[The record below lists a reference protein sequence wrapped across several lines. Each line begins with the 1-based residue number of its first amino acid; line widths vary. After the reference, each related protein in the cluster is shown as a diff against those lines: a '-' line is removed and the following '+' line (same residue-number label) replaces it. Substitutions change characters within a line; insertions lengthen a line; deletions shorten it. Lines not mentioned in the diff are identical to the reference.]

1 MSLPRPNF
9 PPIRTT
15 ISPDLD
21 VGSLNGWRCSK
32 KSPAAMA
39 ESGSVTEMV
48 SDSKVI
54 YGWVSIHIP
63 SIVRSPHTNPL
74 IGKMV
79 AMTGPGN
86 KNNHVEAASC
96 INAVPST
103 EYEKAE
109 APAPASDW
117 KAAAMAASD
126 KSWAAAAKSRY
137 KEVREA
143 AARHYAEEAAAAG
156 KKRATRKKRMSQES
170 IDFLLARAKE
180 PRPVLRVDH
189 EFLDSL
195 KTLTTERREEMR
207 AAKTMVVVN
216 LQALRDWEDDIVRR
230 YHTDGYVEIEVD
242 EEDSDDGKL

>member
-1 MSLPRPNF
+1 
-9 PPIRTT
+9 
-15 ISPDLD
+15 
-21 VGSLNGWRCSK
+21 
-32 KSPAAMA
+32 
-39 ESGSVTEMV
+39 
-48 SDSKVI
+48 
-54 YGWVSIHIP
+54 
-63 SIVRSPHTNPL
+63 
-74 IGKMV
+74 MV
-79 AMTGPGN
+79 AMTGASD
-86 KNNHVEAASC
+86 KASHVAASC
-96 INAVPST
+96 SNAVSST
-103 EYEKAE
+103 VCEKAE
-109 APAPASDW
+109 DLAPASDW
-117 KAAAMAASD
+117 KAAAMAACD

>member
-1 MSLPRPNF
+1 M
-9 PPIRTT
+9 
-15 ISPDLD
+15 
-21 VGSLNGWRCSK
+21 G
-32 KSPAAMA
+32 
-39 ESGSVTEMV
+39 ESGSFTEMV

-54 YGWVSIHIP
+54 YGWVPIHIP
-63 SIVRSPHTNPL
+63 SILRSPHTNPL

-103 EYEKAE
+103 ECEKAE

-143 AARHYAEEAAAAG
+143 VARHNAKEAAAAG
-156 KKRATRKKRMSQES
+156 KKRATRKERLSQAS
-170 IDFLLARAKE
+170 VDFLLAKAKE
-180 PRPVLRVDH
+180 PRPVLRVNH
-189 EFLDSL
+189 ELIDSL
-195 KTLTTERREEMR
+195 TTLTPERREDMR
-207 AAKTMVVVN
+207 AAKTMAVVN
-216 LQALRDWEDDIVRR
+216 LQALRDWQDDLVRR

-242 EEDSDDGKL
+242 EEEDSDEEKLWDSWVNK